1 MVLSGTAHVTLA
13 PGAPA
18 EYAGAGSNVRGVAR
32 LSESAELTVDGGTFT
47 ELAHAGCSPSTAFGV
62 DDSAKLLLDT
72 VTFVDTPAQNR
83 WGTVTVHDEG
93 SVTILDSTFDGG
105 AAPAVVADG
114 PGTQIVNIERTT
126 IRDLTGAAIL
136 LGRERAA
143 GTPELTI
150 TNGVLTGNV
159 HGIGVTTGGVGGI
172 NLTVPDITITDTE
185 ISGNT
190 RAGIELNNGGCLSIT
205 GGELTGNGGGATAR
219 GAIFL
224 QAPTRAWTLELRDV
238 QVTGN
243 TSGTNLAA
251 ILLTGTAATSFDLGT
266 VSDPGQNELTGNT
279 GTSIRVQTAAGVLVH
294 AVGNTWEP
302 SVQGADASGQY
313 AAAGAGAAVDVT
325 TGTGANYTMAPS
337 SGTLRLAENP

>member
-1 MVLSGTAHVTLA
+1 VTAFQTIQTGLGAMQSGGTLWLLDGTYDTDSGEPMPAPAASLTVPDGVAVRAENTGSVTIGSVGKAPPGLTFEGSGSLRGVAFDGVAVAITASGGTIDLTDVHFANSGGGCNTGNLSTMVLSGTAHVTLA
-13 PGAPA
+13 PGATA

-32 LSESAELTVDGGTFT
+32 LSESAELNVDGGTFT
-47 ELAHAGCSPSTAFGV
+47 ELANAGCSPSTAFGV

-114 PGTQIVNIERTT
+114 PGTQIVNIQRTT

-136 LGRERAA
+136 LGRERAP

-172 NLTVPDITITDTE
+172 NLTVPDISITE
-185 ISGNT
+185 SAFRGNT
-190 RAGIELNNGGCLSIT
+190 GAGIELNNGGSLSIT
-205 GGELTGNGGGATAR
+205 G
-219 GAIFL
+219 
-224 QAPTRAWTLELRDV
+224 
-238 QVTGN
+238 
-243 TSGTNLAA
+243 
-251 ILLTGTAATSFDLGT
+251 
-266 VSDPGQNELTGNT
+266 
-279 GTSIRVQTAAGVLVH
+279 
-294 AVGNTWEP
+294 
-302 SVQGADASGQY
+302 
-313 AAAGAGAAVDVT
+313 
-325 TGTGANYTMAPS
+325 
-337 SGTLRLAENP
+337 